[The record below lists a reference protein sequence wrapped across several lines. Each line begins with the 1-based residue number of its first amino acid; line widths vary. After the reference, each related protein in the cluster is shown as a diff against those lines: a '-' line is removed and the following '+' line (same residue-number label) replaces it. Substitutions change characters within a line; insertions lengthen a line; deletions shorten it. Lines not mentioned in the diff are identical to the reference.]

1 MPLVSVYTSAEPPTE
16 ERSRSLLR
24 DLSAATARILGKPES
39 YVMTCLMPRTRMTFG
54 GSPEPACLVEV
65 KSLGALDGDA
75 PAELTRAVT
84 ALLHERLVV
93 PTSRVYV
100 VFEDVPPHLWGFK
113 GATFG

>member
-16 ERSRSLLR
+16 ERSRALLS
-24 DLSAATARILGKPES
+24 DLSKTTARILGKPEA

-54 GSPEPACLVEV
+54 GSLDPACLVEI
-65 KSLGALDGDA
+65 KSIGALDGDA
-75 PAELTRAVT
+75 PAELTKAVS

-93 PTSRVYV
+93 KTDRIYV
-100 VFEDVPPHLWGFK
+100 VLADVPPHLWGFK